1 MAYPLYD
8 VEALMND
15 IKAFLQS
22 KLNAQLLIIDAEKA
36 DGLTLAPV
44 DNAAYFWN
52 WMGDEVANYNPFVFY
67 GIDSE
72 QPASVGAGTVRNFT
86 IQVFVVL
93 TDSQNDPEIMRRM
106 YRYQRALFQIFEK
119 NWSTIGRGVNF
130 EITGLLPFV
139 FSLFQAQN
147 AHRGIGIQLTASLG

>member
-8 VEALMND
+8 IESLMAD
-15 IKAFLQS
+15 IKSFLQA
-22 KLNAQLLIIDAEKA
+22 KLNTKLADIDTEKA
-36 DGLTLAPV
+36 DGITLATI
-44 DNAAYFWN
+44 DSGAYFWN

-72 QPASVGAGTVRNFT
+72 QPNSVGAGNVRVFT

-93 TDSQNDPEIMRRM
+93 TDTQNDPEIMKRM

-119 NWSTIGRGVNF
+119 DWSTVGRGVNF

-147 AHRGIGIQLTASLG
+147 AHRGIGVQLKAALG